1 MKIKWLTTLAHALHT
16 GGSIPASHGRFPCLP
31 SRRHFRGLANAAP
44 VSMGFSDAFG
54 HDPARKA
61 RKVSA
66 VRIPFPAWLCRGRQ
80 LATRASEATAS
91 LVASADTKAP
101 IWPSR
106 PPYGSRRPEGD
117 GRALALPGFSRP
129 ASSRSSSS
137 GARSGATPSRFETA
151 RRRHFLGRRLWTLS
165 RPRGHFDAPRLFH
178 SLR

>member
-80 LATRASEATAS
+80 LARSVS
-91 LVASADTKAP
+91 VMR
-101 IWPSR
+101 W
-106 PPYGSRRPEGD
+106 PPYEMPLASVKCPPAGS
-117 GRALALPGFSRP
+117 GRAFVPLAEPGNDHRV
-129 ASSRSSSS
+129 AMQ
-137 GARSGATPSRFETA
+137 
-151 RRRHFLGRRLWTLS
+151 H
-165 RPRGHFDAPRLFH
+165 
-178 SLR
+178 